1 MKIFGRA
8 LRQTILG
15 LLLILSPTLWAL
27 NHWTDTIFTPPRRP
41 LLPYHQERLN
51 NPTHFALK
59 IQSYGCLQGKA
70 PCLIVES
77 DPHYISNIGKRI
89 RRQVGNQ
96 NPNLAPY
103 GKTLGTVVLLHGRK
117 GRKEDLLPVAERF
130 AALGLRCLLIDL
142 PAHGASPLRETY
154 FGATPFERQLPRL
167 AFEDAARQFN
177 WPKQP
182 AFLWGISMG
191 GAFAVAAASETPNYW
206 NSLIVVSSFDQ
217 MERIMLE
224 KIPQR
229 LQFAGIWARAAID
242 QIRYFRGKTVVS
254 TITPAQWA
262 QHIQTPT
269 LVVHGDHD
277 QLIGVK
283 QGQSLYEAVGSSQKR
298 WVTVA
303 GAGHR
308 SVLST
313 PMPLYAEMGSWLLK
327 HL

>member
-1 MKIFGRA
+1 MKVIGRA
-8 LRQTILG
+8 LRQTIIG
-15 LLLILSPTLWAL
+15 LLLVLSPTLWAL
-27 NHWTDTIFTPPRRP
+27 NHWTDSIFTPPRRP

-59 IQSYGCLQGKA
+59 IHSFACLQGKA

-77 DPHYISNIGKRI
+77 DPRYISNIGKRI
-89 RRQVGNQ
+89 RQQVASKQ
-96 NPNLAPY
+96 TIAPY
-103 GKTLGTVVLLHGRK
+103 GTILGTVVLLHGRK

-130 AALGLRCLLIDL
+130 AALGFRCLLIDL
-142 PAHGASPLRETY
+142 PAHGASPIRETY
-154 FGATPFERQLPRL
+154 FGATAFERQLPRL
-167 AFEDAARQFN
+167 AFEDAAQHFN
-177 WPKQP
+177 WSKQP
-182 AFLWGISMG
+182 VFLWGLSMG
-191 GAFAVAAASETPNYW
+191 GAFAVAAASEAPDYW

-224 KIPQR
+224 KMPQR

-242 QIRYFRGKTVVS
+242 QIRQFRGKTVVS

-262 QHIQTPT
+262 QQVQTPT

-277 QLIGVK
+277 QLIGVQ
-283 QGQSLYEAVGSSQKR
+283 QGRSLYDAVGSSQKR

-313 PMPLYAEMGSWLLK
+313 PMPLYAEMGSWMLK

>member
-1 MKIFGRA
+1 MKVIGRA
-8 LRQTILG
+8 LRQTIIG
-15 LLLILSPTLWAL
+15 LLLVLSPTLWAL
-27 NHWTDTIFTPPRRP
+27 NHWTDSIFTPPRRP

-59 IQSYGCLQGKA
+59 IQSFTCLQGKA

-77 DPHYISNIGKRI
+77 DPRYISNIGKRI
-89 RRQVGNQ
+89 RQQVASKQ
-96 NPNLAPY
+96 TIAPY
-103 GKTLGTVVLLHGRK
+103 GAILGTVVLLHGRK

-130 AALGLRCLLIDL
+130 AALGFRCLLIDL
-142 PAHGASPLRETY
+142 PAHGASPIRETY
-154 FGATPFERQLPRL
+154 FGATAFERQLPRL
-167 AFEDAARQFN
+167 AFEDAAQHFN

-182 AFLWGISMG
+182 VFLWGLSMG
-191 GAFAVAAASETPNYW
+191 GSFAVAAASEAPDYW

-224 KIPQR
+224 KMPQR

-242 QIRYFRGKTVVS
+242 QIRQFRGKTVVS
-254 TITPAQWA
+254 TITPALWA
-262 QHIQTPT
+262 KQIQTPT

-277 QLIGVK
+277 QLIGVQ
-283 QGQSLYEAVGSSQKR
+283 QGRSLYDAVGSSQKR

-313 PMPLYAEMGSWLLK
+313 PMPLYAEMGSWMLK